1 MRTPSFVIAAVAST
15 MMLASLSQ
23 SAYANPL
30 EQLSQSISSAQKSA
44 KEMTQPSDKN
54 KSQEHEGHGKGSHG
68 GTCPTEKS
76 LRSWDGKTATTV
88 RFVNDSGK
96 PLMTFWLDYKGKR
109 VPYQK
114 LAPGASHDQPTFV
127 THPWVVTN
135 QEGACLGIYYGDAQ
149 LRVITL
155 K

>member
-1 MRTPSFVIAAVAST
+1 MRTPSFVMAAVAST
-15 MMLASLSQ
+15 LVLSSLSQ
-23 SAYANPL
+23 QALANPL
-30 EQLSQSISSAQKSA
+30 EQLGQSISAMQKKSNDA
-44 KEMTQPSDKN
+44 DQDKN
-54 KSQEHEGHGKGSHG
+54 KAHAHEGGQGNG
-68 GTCPTEKS
+68 GHASTCPTEKA